1 MSEPILKIENASIS
15 FGQGDLFSEFNA
27 TLNLGEM
34 YCLTGE
40 SGKGKTSLLK
50 AILGFV
56 PLDHGKISLNGVEVG
71 VKNLD
76 ITRRFTS
83 WIPQELA
90 LPSDW
95 VKEMVHIP
103 FNLKANRN
111 IKFSKDKLFSY
122 FEELGLDPQLY
133 DRRVVEISGGQR
145 QRIVI
150 AATAMLQKP
159 LMIIDEPT
167 SALDHESVVRVVNF
181 LRNRKNEGVAVL
193 AVTHDSYFASHCDKE
208 LML

>member
-15 FGQGDLFSEFNA
+15 FGADDLFSGFST
-27 TLNLGEM
+27 TLNLGEL

-40 SGKGKTSLLK
+40 SGKGKSSLLK

-56 PLDHGKISLNGVEVG
+56 PLHQGSISINGVDVL

-76 ITRRFTS
+76 VTRRFTS

-95 VKEMVHIP
+95 IKEMVHIP
-103 FNLKANRN
+103 FELKGNKH
-111 IKFSKDKLFSY
+111 IQFSKEKLFGY
-122 FEELGLDPQLY
+122 FEELGLDARLY

-150 AATAMLQKP
+150 AATALLQKP

-167 SALDHESVVRVVNF
+167 SALDHDSVVKVVDF
-181 LRNRKNEGVAVL
+181 LNNRKKEGVAIL
-193 AVTHDSYFASHCDKE
+193 AVTHDPYFAAHCDKK
-208 LML
+208 LVL